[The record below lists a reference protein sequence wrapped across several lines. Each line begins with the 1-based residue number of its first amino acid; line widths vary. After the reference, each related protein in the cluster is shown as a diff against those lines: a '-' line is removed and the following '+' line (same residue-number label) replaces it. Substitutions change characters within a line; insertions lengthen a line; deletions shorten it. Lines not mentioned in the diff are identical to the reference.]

1 MEENCKEKFALW
13 LRPETK
19 QMVEKNYKDA
29 GCRSRSDFIEKAIV
43 FYCGYLTAT
52 DYREYLPNII
62 VSTMKGNLDSFEN
75 RMANLLFKSSV
86 ELSMLL
92 HVIAATHNID
102 GDTLEN
108 PRSALQ
114 VLVRSYT
121 SLLWCSF
128 CYSAKN
134 MRLYKLVNFVI

>member
-13 LRPETK
+13 LRSETK

-108 PRSALQ
+108 CANL
-114 VLVRSYT
+114 VLKSKW
-121 SLLWCSF
+121 L
-128 CYSAKN
+128 
-134 MRLYKLVNFVI
+134 

>member
-29 GCRSRSDFIEKAIV
+29 GCRSRSGFIEKAII

-108 PRSALQ
+108 LKAYCSDEVKRLNGS
-114 VLVRSYT
+114 V
-121 SLLWCSF
+121 SLADAWKFQRRVDPNLE
-128 CYSAKN
+128 KD
-134 MRLYKLVNFVI
+134 